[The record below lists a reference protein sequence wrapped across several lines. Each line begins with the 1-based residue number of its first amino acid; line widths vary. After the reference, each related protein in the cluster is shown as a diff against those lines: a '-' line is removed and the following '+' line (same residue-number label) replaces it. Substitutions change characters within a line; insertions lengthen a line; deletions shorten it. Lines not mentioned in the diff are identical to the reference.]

1 MTMSHKELIESL
13 RKKKALSMQVI
24 CGDYVS
30 HSSYSRFVKQ
40 GQTLAID
47 KLLYILRQ
55 MDLSFREAGLFDH
68 NIQRSNEDT
77 LLMMDAMTSNDVA
90 HMKEIADLFASKAK
104 RTYDIY
110 GMMAIQV
117 RLKMGG
123 ETAAKQEQDLKDYLF
138 KVQNWDFKEMYLFTF
153 ILDRMESSVI
163 LYYLNRTFRRAAD
176 PYFLERNLNLI
187 ILTDEAHFELLKR
200 KELSHAQNVIEQFEK
215 LVVNRTFHS
224 VQGYFTISQALHNA
238 VKEKR
243 PEDLQKIARLY
254 HNLMFIEASF
264 FAKRLRSRYEELQAI
279 YQLDDLIWEEEIDG
293 FK

>member
-68 NIQRSNEDT
+68 NIQRTNEDT

-224 VQGYFTISQALHNA
+224 VQGYFTISQALHNV

-264 FAKRLRSRYEELQAI
+264 FAKRLRSRYEEVQAI

>member
-1 MTMSHKELIESL
+1 MTLSHKELIESL
-13 RKKKALSMQVI
+13 RKKKALSMQDI
-24 CGDYVS
+24 CGDYIS

-68 NIQRSNEDT
+68 NIQRTNEDT

-279 YQLDDLIWEEEIDG
+279 YQLDDLVWEEEIDG

>member
-68 NIQRSNEDT
+68 NIQRTNEDT

-238 VKEKR
+238 VKEKC
-243 PEDLQKIARLY
+243 PKDLQKIARLH
-254 HNLMFIEASF
+254 HNLMFIEANF

>member
-68 NIQRSNEDT
+68 NIQRTNEDT

-264 FAKRLRSRYEELQAI
+264 FAKRLRSRYEEVQAI
-279 YQLDDLIWEEEIDG
+279 YQLDDLVWEEEIDG

>member
-68 NIQRSNEDT
+68 NIQRTNEDT
-77 LLMMDAMTSNDVA
+77 LLMVDAMTSDDVA

-123 ETAAKQEQDLKDYLF
+123 DTAAKQEQELKDYLF

-153 ILDRMESSVI
+153 IMDRIDSSAI
-163 LYYLNRTFRRAAD
+163 LYYLKRTLRRAAD

-200 KELSHAQNVIEQFEK
+200 KELGHAQNVIEQFEK

-243 PEDLQKIARLY
+243 PEDFQKIARLY

-264 FAKRLRSRYEELQAI
+264 SAKRLRSRYEEVQAI

>member
-68 NIQRSNEDT
+68 NIQRTNEDT

-264 FAKRLRSRYEELQAI
+264 FAKRLRSRYEEVQAI

>member
-1 MTMSHKELIESL
+1 MSHKELIESL

-68 NIQRSNEDT
+68 NIQRTNEDT

-264 FAKRLRSRYEELQAI
+264 FAKRLRSRYEEVQAI
-279 YQLDDLIWEEEIDG
+279 YQLDDLVWEEEIDG

>member
-1 MTMSHKELIESL
+1 MTMSHKELIEGL
-13 RKKKALSMQVI
+13 RKKKALSMQAI
-24 CGDYVS
+24 CGDYIS

-68 NIQRSNEDT
+68 NIQRTNEDT
-77 LLMMDAMTSNDVA
+77 VLMAEAMTSNDVT
-90 HMKEIADLFASKAK
+90 HMKETADLFASKAK

-123 ETAAKQEQDLKDYLF
+123 ETAAKQEQELKDYLF
-138 KVQNWDFKEMYLFTF
+138 NVQNWHFKEMYLFTF
-153 ILDRMESSVI
+153 IMDRMDSSVI
-163 LYYLNRTFRRAAD
+163 LYYLNSTFQRAAD

-187 ILTDEAHFELLKR
+187 ILTDEAHFEFLKR
-200 KELSHAQNVIEQFEK
+200 KEFVHAQKVIDQFES

-224 VQGYFTISQALHNA
+224 VQGYFTISHALHNA
-238 VKEKR
+238 VKEDR
-243 PEDLQKIARLY
+243 SENFQKIARLY
-254 HNLMFIEASF
+254 HNFMFVEATF
-264 FAKRLRSRYEELQAI
+264 FANRLESRYRELQDV
-279 YQLDDLIWEEEIDG
+279 YQLPDMIWEEEVTG

>member
-1 MTMSHKELIESL
+1 MSHKELIESL

-68 NIQRSNEDT
+68 NIQRTNEDT

-279 YQLDDLIWEEEIDG
+279 YQLDDLV
-293 FK
+293 

>member
-68 NIQRSNEDT
+68 NIQRTNEDT

-279 YQLDDLIWEEEIDG
+279 YQLDDLVWEEEIDG

>member
-1 MTMSHKELIESL
+1 M
-13 RKKKALSMQVI
+13 
-24 CGDYVS
+24 
-30 HSSYSRFVKQ
+30 
-40 GQTLAID
+40 LAGD

-153 ILDRMESSVI
+153 ILDRIDSSAI
-163 LYYLNRTFRRAAD
+163 LYYLNRTLRRAAD

-187 ILTDEAHFELLKR
+187 ILTDEAHFEFLKR

>member
-68 NIQRSNEDT
+68 NIQRTNEDT

-138 KVQNWDFKEMYLFTF
+138 KVKNWDFKEMYLFTF

-279 YQLDDLIWEEEIDG
+279 YQLDDLVWEEEIDG

>member
-1 MTMSHKELIESL
+1 MSHKELIESL

-68 NIQRSNEDT
+68 NIQRTNEDT

-123 ETAAKQEQDLKDYLF
+123 DTAAKQEQDLKDYLF

-153 ILDRMESSVI
+153 IMDRIDSSAI
-163 LYYLNRTFRRAAD
+163 LYYLNRTLRRAAD

>member
-1 MTMSHKELIESL
+1 MSHKELIESL

-68 NIQRSNEDT
+68 NIQRTNEDT

>member
-1 MTMSHKELIESL
+1 MSHKELIESL

-68 NIQRSNEDT
+68 NIQRTNEDT

-264 FAKRLRSRYEELQAI
+264 FAKRLRSRYEEVQAI

>member
-215 LVVNRTFHS
+215 FVVNRTFHS

>member
-68 NIQRSNEDT
+68 NIQRTNEDT

>member
-68 NIQRSNEDT
+68 NIQRTNEDT

-176 PYFLERNLNLI
+176 SYFLERNLNLI